1 MHPLT
6 PWHAPLCTLCN
17 AAIRK
22 SPRTALY
29 IRLLLYRTLAAV
41 DGLFQSSRE
50 HDRHLDVAIKDP
62 LGSHGP
68 AQEHRNAGEEAVQ
81 TLSVIAASEARGPGA
96 THRTACLPTRLTSLF
111 QSALAGFWERL
122 RRWKGWASKDR
133 AAVRRDI
140 MTEKGLR
147 AATRVA
153 AGTMLTELM
162 I

>member
-68 AQEHRNAGEEAVQ
+68 AQEHRNAGEEEDGLLAHALDLVVPVS
-81 TLSVIAASEARGPGA
+81 LGGLLGEAEALEGMGLEGPRGGAQRHHDGEGPPG
-96 THRTACLPTRLTSLF
+96 SD
-111 QSALAGFWERL
+111 AGSS
-122 RRWKGWASKDR
+122 GNHVD
-133 AAVRRDI
+133 
-140 MTEKGLR
+140 
-147 AATRVA
+147 
-153 AGTMLTELM
+153 
-162 I
+162 